1 MTTVPQS
8 RGHPTRPPALTPLS
22 FSPASQ
28 PPPGQSHL
36 SCSLHPVLGEPP
48 SPNLASS
55 GEAGGQRRA
64 GPAAP
69 PPPLPQATA
78 PGSLRS
84 AWRGPLGSGHQKAA
98 WPKVGQGGLQVG
110 QRPLPGACLHMKGPN
125 GWGGTRLPRLPLS
138 LMVQAWALSPRAG
151 RGTGTPRPRA
161 TPLCP
166 RCRPPGP
173 GSHAEPPMQVHS
185 LAQCTKQCWIIRW
198 HRPAPHWPLPL
209 DTQVG
214 GGLLGLQGWERGKQ
228 ETCSLVPQFPTLTPE
243 ILRRPQACG

>member
-110 QRPLPGACLHMKGPN
+110 QQPLPGACLHMKGPN
-125 GWGGTRLPRLPLS
+125 GWGGDPAPQAAPLPH
-138 LMVQAWALSPRAG
+138 
-151 RGTGTPRPRA
+151 
-161 TPLCP
+161 
-166 RCRPPGP
+166 GP
-173 GSHAEPPMQVHS
+173 GLGTEPQGGEGD
-185 LAQCTKQCWIIRW
+185 WD
-198 HRPAPHWPLPL
+198 PAPPCH
-209 DTQVG
+209 T
-214 GGLLGLQGWERGKQ
+214 
-228 ETCSLVPQFPTLTPE
+228 SVPTVPATRSREP
-243 ILRRPQACG
+243 C